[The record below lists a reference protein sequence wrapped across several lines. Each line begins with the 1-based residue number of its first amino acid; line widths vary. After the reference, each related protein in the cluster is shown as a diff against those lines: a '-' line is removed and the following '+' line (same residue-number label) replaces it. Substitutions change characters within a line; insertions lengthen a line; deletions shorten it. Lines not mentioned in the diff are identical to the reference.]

1 MKNKKEKIMNFRKI
15 CLCFGIGFCLVA
27 CTKKNNVVINPTTNI
42 TPSNLQEP
50 EFLTN
55 FKFYEKN
62 VDAMNEYGSFNELG
76 FLPTEYKLTG
86 YQVFN
91 KKSGIQILYEN
102 GSEIITFRQSKTIP
116 SEKLSGDDNNY
127 TSVIENVGGDNLTLK
142 TKDDKI
148 YVAMWNKNNN
158 NYCLMFSEGIDK
170 KAFEKIYKEII

>member
-1 MKNKKEKIMNFRKI
+1 MNYKKI
-15 CLCFGIGFCLVA
+15 CLCLGIGLCLMSCV
-27 CTKKNNVVINPTTNI
+27 KKNITTINPTTSI

-62 VDAMNEYGSFNELG
+62 VDAMNEYGIFSELG
-76 FLPTEYKLTG
+76 FLPTGYNLTG

-91 KKSGIQILYEN
+91 QKLGIQILYEN

-116 SEKLSGDDNNY
+116 SEKLNGDDNDY
-127 TSVIENVGGDNLTLK
+127 TSMIENVGGDDITLK

-158 NYCLMFSEGIDK
+158 NYCLMFSEGVDK
-170 KAFEKIYKEII
+170 EIFKKIYKEII

>member
-1 MKNKKEKIMNFRKI
+1 MTVKKI
-15 CLCFGIGFCLVA
+15 CLCLGIGFCLVA
-27 CTKKNNVVINPTTNI
+27 CTKKDNISTNPTTNI

-55 FKFYEKN
+55 FQFYEKN
-62 VDAMNEYGSFNELG
+62 VDAINDYGLFNELE
-76 FLPTEYKLTG
+76 FLPTGYRLTG

-116 SEKLSGDDNNY
+116 SEKLNGDDNDY
-127 TSVIENVGGDNLTLK
+127 ISMIENVGGDDITLK

-158 NYCLMFSEGIDK
+158 NYCLMFSEGVSK
-170 KAFEKIYKEII
+170 ETFEKIYKEII

>member
-1 MKNKKEKIMNFRKI
+1 MNFRKI
-15 CLCFGIGFCLVA
+15 YLCFGIGFCLVA
-27 CTKKNNVVINPTTNI
+27 CTKKDTITINPTTSI

-62 VDAMNEYGSFNELG
+62 VDAMNEYGIFSELR
-76 FLPTEYKLTG
+76 FVPTGYNLTG

-91 KKSGIQILYEN
+91 QKLGIQILYEN

-116 SEKLSGDDNNY
+116 SEKLNGDDNDY
-127 TSVIENVGGDNLTLK
+127 TSMIENVGGDDITLK

-158 NYCLMFSEGIDK
+158 NYCLMFSEGVDK
-170 KAFEKIYKEII
+170 EIFKKIYKKII

>member
-1 MKNKKEKIMNFRKI
+1 MKNKKEKIMTVKKI
-15 CLCFGIGFCLVA
+15 CLCFGIGLCLMS
-27 CTKKNNVVINPTTNI
+27 CSKKDNISINHTTNI

-62 VDAMNEYGSFNELG
+62 VDAINEYGLFNDLG
-76 FLPTEYKLTG
+76 FLPTGYRLTG
-86 YQVFN
+86 YQVFD

-116 SEKLSGDDNNY
+116 SEKLSGDTNNY
-127 TSVIENVGGDNLTLK
+127 SSMIESIGGDDITLK

-148 YVAMWNKNNN
+148 YVAMWKKNNN

-170 KAFEKIYKEII
+170 ETFKKIYKEII

>member
-1 MKNKKEKIMNFRKI
+1 MNFKKI
-15 CLCFGIGFCLVA
+15 CLYFGIGLCLVA

-62 VDAMNEYGSFNELG
+62 VDAINEYGLFNDLG
-76 FLPTEYKLTG
+76 FLPTGYRLTG
-86 YQVFN
+86 YQIFKN
-91 KKSGIQILYEN
+91 NAGIQILYEN

-116 SEKLSGDDNNY
+116 SEKLSGDNNNY
-127 TSVIENVGGDNLTLK
+127 SSMIENVGGDDITLK

-148 YVAMWNKNNN
+148 YVAMWNKNDN
-158 NYCLMFSEGIDK
+158 NYCLMFSEGVDK
-170 KAFEKIYKEII
+170 ETFDKIYQEII

>member
-1 MKNKKEKIMNFRKI
+1 MNFKKI
-15 CLCFGIGFCLVA
+15 CLCLAIGFCLMS
-27 CTKKNNVVINPTTNI
+27 CIKKNNVVINPTTNI

-76 FLPTEYKLTG
+76 FLPTGYRLTG
-86 YQVFN
+86 YQVFD

-102 GSEIITFRQSKTIP
+102 DSEIITFRQSKTIP
-116 SEKLSGDDNNY
+116 SEKLSGDNNNY
-127 TSVIENVGGDNLTLK
+127 SSMIENVDGDDITLK

-148 YVAMWNKNNN
+148 YVAMWNKNDNN
-158 NYCLMFSEGIDK
+158 CCLMFSEGVDK
-170 KAFEKIYKEII
+170 ETFQKIYKEII

>member
-1 MKNKKEKIMNFRKI
+1 MNYKKI
-15 CLCFGIGFCLVA
+15 CLCLGMGIFLMSCA
-27 CTKKNNVVINPTTNI
+27 KKNNVVINPTTNI

-102 GSEIITFRQSKTIP
+102 GSEIITFRQSQTIS

-127 TSVIENVGGDNLTLK
+127 ASMIENVGGDDITLK

-148 YVAMWNKNNN
+148 YVAMWKKNNN
-158 NYCLMFSEGIDK
+158 NYCLMFSEGVDK
-170 KAFEKIYKEII
+170 EAFEKIYKEII

>member
-55 FKFYEKN
+55 FQFYEKN
-62 VDAMNEYGSFNELG
+62 VDAMNAYGLFKELR
-76 FLPTEYKLTG
+76 FLPTGYKLIG

-116 SEKLSGDDNNY
+116 SEKLNGDDNDY
-127 TSVIENVGGDNLTLK
+127 ASVVENIDGDNITLK

-158 NYCLMFSEGIDK
+158 NYCLMFSEGVDK
-170 KAFEKIYKEII
+170 ETFEKIYKEII

>member
-1 MKNKKEKIMNFRKI
+1 MTVKKI
-15 CLCFGIGFCLVA
+15 CLCLTIGFCLVA
-27 CTKKNNVVINPTTNI
+27 CAKKDTITINPTTNI

-55 FKFYEKN
+55 FQFYEKN
-62 VDAMNEYGSFNELG
+62 VDAMNEYGLFNELG
-76 FLPTEYKLTG
+76 FLPTGYRLIG
-86 YQVFN
+86 YQIFKN
-91 KKSGIQILYEN
+91 NAGIQTLYEN

-127 TSVIENVGGDNLTLK
+127 ASVVENVGGDDITLK

-148 YVAMWNKNNN
+148 YVAMWKKNNN

-170 KAFEKIYKEII
+170 ETFKKIYKEII

>member
-1 MKNKKEKIMNFRKI
+1 MNYKKI
-15 CLCFGIGFCLVA
+15 CLCLGIGVCLIA
-27 CTKKNNVVINPTTNI
+27 CTKKDTITINPISSI

-62 VDAMNEYGSFNELG
+62 VDAINEYGLFNDLG
-76 FLPTEYKLTG
+76 FLPTGYRLTG
-86 YQVFN
+86 YQVFD

-116 SEKLSGDDNNY
+116 SEKLSGDNNNY
-127 TSVIENVGGDNLTLK
+127 SSMIENVGGDNLTLK

-148 YVAMWNKNNN
+148 YVAMWNKNDN
-158 NYCLMFSEGIDK
+158 NYCLMFSEGVDK
-170 KAFEKIYKEII
+170 ETFDKIYQEII

>member
-1 MKNKKEKIMNFRKI
+1 MNYKKI
-15 CLCFGIGFCLVA
+15 CLCLGMGIFLMS
-27 CTKKNNVVINPTTNI
+27 CTKKDIITINPTTNI

-55 FKFYEKN
+55 FQFYEKN
-62 VDAMNEYGSFNELG
+62 VDAMNEYGLFNELG
-76 FLPTEYKLTG
+76 FLPTGYRLTG

-116 SEKLSGDDNNY
+116 SEKLNGDDNNY
-127 TSVIENVGGDNLTLK
+127 TSVIENVGGDDVTLK

-148 YVAMWNKNNN
+148 YVAMWNKDNN
-158 NYCLMFSEGIDK
+158 NYCLMFSEGINK
-170 KAFEKIYKEII
+170 ETFEKIYKEII

>member
-1 MKNKKEKIMNFRKI
+1 MTVKKI
-15 CLCFGIGFCLVA
+15 CLCLGIGFCLVA
-27 CTKKNNVVINPTTNI
+27 CTKKDNMSTNPNTNI

-50 EFLTN
+50 EFLTD
-55 FKFYEKN
+55 FQFYEKN
-62 VDAMNEYGSFNELG
+62 VDAMNEYGLFNELG
-76 FLPTEYKLTG
+76 FLPTGYRLIG

-116 SEKLSGDDNNY
+116 SEKLSGDDNYY
-127 TSVIENVGGDNLTLK
+127 TSMIENVGGDDITLK

-148 YVAMWNKNNN
+148 YVAMWSKNNN

-170 KAFEKIYKEII
+170 ETFKKIYKEII

>member
-1 MKNKKEKIMNFRKI
+1 MNFRKI

-55 FKFYEKN
+55 FQFYEKN
-62 VDAMNEYGSFNELG
+62 VDAMNEYGLFNELG
-76 FLPTEYKLTG
+76 FLPTGYRLIG
-86 YQVFN
+86 YQIFKN
-91 KKSGIQILYEN
+91 NAGIQTLYEN

-116 SEKLSGDDNNY
+116 SEKLNGDDNDY
-127 TSVIENVGGDNLTLK
+127 ASVVENIDGDDITLK
-142 TKDDKI
+142 TKNDKI
-148 YVAMWNKNNN
+148 YVAMWKKNNN

-170 KAFEKIYKEII
+170 ETFKKIYKEII

>member
-1 MKNKKEKIMNFRKI
+1 MTVKKI
-15 CLCFGIGFCLVA
+15 CLCLGIGFCLVS
-27 CTKKNNVVINPTTNI
+27 CTKKNYVVINPTTNI

-62 VDAMNEYGSFNELG
+62 VDAMNEYGLFNDLG
-76 FLPTEYKLTG
+76 FLPTGYRLTG
-86 YQVFN
+86 YQVFD

-102 GSEIITFRQSKTIP
+102 DSEIITFRQSKTIP
-116 SEKLSGDDNNY
+116 SEKLSGDNNNY
-127 TSVIENVGGDNLTLK
+127 SSMIENVGGDNITLK

-148 YVAMWNKNNN
+148 YIAMWNKDNN

-170 KAFEKIYKEII
+170 ETFKKIYKEII

>member
-1 MKNKKEKIMNFRKI
+1 MSVKKI

-50 EFLTN
+50 EFLTD
-55 FKFYEKN
+55 FQFYEKN
-62 VDAMNEYGSFNELG
+62 VDVMNEYVLFNDLG
-76 FLPTEYKLTG
+76 FLPTGYRLAG
-86 YQVFN
+86 YQVFKN
-91 KKSGIQILYEN
+91 NAGIQILYEN

-116 SEKLSGDDNNY
+116 SEKLNGDGNNY
-127 TSVIENVGGDNLTLK
+127 ASVVENVGGDDITLK

-158 NYCLMFSEGIDK
+158 NYCLMFSEGINK
-170 KAFEKIYKEII
+170 ETFEKIYKEII

>member
-1 MKNKKEKIMNFRKI
+1 MNCKKI
-15 CLCFGIGFCLVA
+15 CLCLCLGIGICLMSCA
-27 CTKKNNVVINPTTNI
+27 KKNNVVINPTTNI

-55 FKFYEKN
+55 FQFYEKN
-62 VDAMNEYGSFNELG
+62 VDAMNEYGLFNELG
-76 FLPTEYKLTG
+76 FLPTGYRLTG
-86 YQVFN
+86 YQIFD

-116 SEKLSGDDNNY
+116 SEKLNGDTNDY
-127 TSVIENVGGDNLTLK
+127 TSVIENVGGDNITLK

-148 YVAMWNKNNN
+148 YVAMWSKNNN

-170 KAFEKIYKEII
+170 ETFKKIYKEII

>member
-1 MKNKKEKIMNFRKI
+1 MNFRKI
-15 CLCFGIGFCLVA
+15 CLCLGIGFCLVA

-62 VDAMNEYGSFNELG
+62 VDAINEYGLFNDLG
-76 FLPTEYKLTG
+76 FLPTGYKLTG
-86 YQVFN
+86 YQVFD

-102 GSEIITFRQSKTIP
+102 DSEIITFRQSKTIP
-116 SEKLSGDDNNY
+116 SEKLSGDNNNY
-127 TSVIENVGGDNLTLK
+127 SSMIENIDGDDITLK
-142 TKDDKI
+142 TKNDKI
-148 YVAMWNKNNN
+148 YVAMWKKNNN

-170 KAFEKIYKEII
+170 ETFKKIYKEII